1 MSMMYRIFY
10 GILGA
15 GVVSGGLF
23 AFWAQLWT
31 TPKTNFWLFM
41 GMSAAVGISFGFAN
55 YIFVKWVL
63 RIFVTKFFT
72 LEMVLVGTNPKPL
85 GNVLVSNEIDEM
97 EASMV
102 RITEEFA
109 KLKNAGSRRASSHS
123 TLRAQT
129 SQRGT
134 AS

>member
-1 MSMMYRIFY
+1 MSMMYRIFF

-31 TPKTNFWLFM
+31 TPTINFWLFV
-41 GMSAAVGISFGFAN
+41 GLSAAVGIGFGFAN
-55 YIFVKWVL
+55 YVFVKWVL

-72 LEMVLVGTNPKPL
+72 LEMVLVGTDPKPL
-85 GNVLVSNEIDEM
+85 GNVFVSNEIDEM

-102 RITEEFA
+102 RITEAFS
-109 KLKNAGSRRASSHS
+109 KLKNAGSRRGSSHS
-123 TLRAQT
+123 TVRAQQT
-129 SQRGT
+129 QRGAT
-134 AS
+134 S

>member
-23 AFWAQLWT
+23 ALWTQLWS
-31 TPKTNFWLFM
+31 TPSANFWLFL
-41 GMSAAVGISFGFAN
+41 GLSCALGILFGFAN

-63 RIFVTKFFT
+63 RIFVNKFFT
-72 LEMVLVGTNPKPL
+72 LEMVLVGSNPAPL

-102 RITEEFA
+102 RITEEFS
-109 KLKNAGSRRASSHS
+109 KLKTASGRRSSSHGS
-123 TLRAQT
+123 LRIQQP
-129 SQRGT
+129 QRGT
-134 AS
+134 VS